1 MPVFTSVVSTDKIR
15 IRVALQQV
23 GYRVHLISRWSNLV
37 LSSGNSRSAML
48 GKRVRESSVGSV
60 VEFLVV
66 AETLDGYIQAA
77 QSFLVAKTFSV
88 LAIAQTRSQ

>member
-1 MPVFTSVVSTDKIR
+1 
-15 IRVALQQV
+15 
-23 GYRVHLISRWSNLV
+23 
-37 LSSGNSRSAML
+37 ML